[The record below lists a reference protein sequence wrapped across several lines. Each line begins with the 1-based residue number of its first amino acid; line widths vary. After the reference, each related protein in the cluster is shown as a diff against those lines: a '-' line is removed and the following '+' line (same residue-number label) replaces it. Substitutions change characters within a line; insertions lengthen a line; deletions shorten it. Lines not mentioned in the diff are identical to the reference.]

1 MKEPK
6 PLTASVQLTV
16 AEAYALA
23 ELCKR
28 IGWRDV
34 ASLAVDEDETRIML
48 QACDRVR
55 DALAQVNVV
64 VR

>member
-6 PLTASVQLTV
+6 SLTASMQLTE

-23 ELCKR
+23 DLCKR

-34 ASLAVDEDETRIML
+34 TSLAVDEDEARVML

-55 DALAQVNVV
+55 EALAQVNVV